1 MLYSPQEGLHMV
13 DEADMKVVKTLASKV
28 HTESV
33 IWIVISVFQILSIVG
48 ALVGIYNLII
58 SIMNLDSS
66 KKMLAYPV
74 GIVRSFEPLTGSI
87 VVLCIN
93 LFFGA
98 FIGIIGSLYHIFGV
112 RGYVMEHRDAFLRV
126 EAALTNPSSA
136 N

>member
-1 MLYSPQEGLHMV
+1 MLYSLQEGLHMV

-33 IWIVISVFQILSIVG
+33 IWIVISVFQILSIAG
-48 ALVGIYNLII
+48 AIVGIYNLII